1 MQNTSFMIHQNLF
14 QSFNFVFIYF
24 QSSNFSVYSIKSFSS
39 TFFYMLWLI
48 FQFLKFFFK
57 FFKFK
62 NSINDWK
69 TFFQIFFSK
78 NFNKIWRK
86 CFNWINLKLK
96 GLKWTKTKLKNWNE
110 FRSTK
115 IHFNP
120 LTLFL
125 FISIF

>member
-1 MQNTSFMIHQNLF
+1 MQNTSFMLNQNLF
-14 QSFNFVFIYF
+14 QSFNFVFFFI
-24 QSSNFSVYSIKSFSS
+24 FS
-39 TFFYMLWLI
+39 LLI
-48 FQFLKFFFK
+48 FQFIQLSLFHQLVLYVVINFPILKFFFK